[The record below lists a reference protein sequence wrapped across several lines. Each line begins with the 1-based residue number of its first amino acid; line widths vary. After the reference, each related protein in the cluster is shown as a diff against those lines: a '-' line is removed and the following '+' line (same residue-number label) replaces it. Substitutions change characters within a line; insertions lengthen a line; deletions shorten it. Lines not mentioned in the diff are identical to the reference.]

1 MSLGVKIDNENTHLI
16 NSLVPRTLLVL
27 YPKSCQGKVK
37 FTGLRPTKM
46 AVQPQDEC
54 EKP

>member
-16 NSLVPRTLLVL
+16 NSLVARTLLVL